1 MVVNIHF
8 VTGNKGNV
16 GKTAWSEALVAFYTK
31 QKKKLLLIDGDKDV
45 PVLSK
50 TCSDVEQVVFSDNPG
65 LSTQPDT
72 ISEIAYKESKKG
84 RKSAD
89 ILVDLPAGGERHLNE
104 WMDDCSLDILAERYN
119 FKLIKWWVS
128 DADVDS
134 IRLFQESIE
143 KYPGIRHIFL
153 KNMGKSLKGQWEDFD
168 SNETLKALIISNDG
182 AVLEIPRADPAIING
197 LRTGGIP
204 LTKIVEDEEFK
215 LASIGVNL
223 RVNTWVRRTGA
234 LAEQII
240 PLGKPQDSVQ
250 KGSPEQAAIENSP
263 PEQAAVPTT

>member
-16 GKTAWSEALVAFYTK
+16 GKTAWAEALVAFYTK

-50 TCSDVEQVVFSDNPG
+50 TCSNVEQVVFSDNPG

-84 RKSAD
+84 KSAD

-153 KNMGKSLKGQWEDFD
+153 KNMGKSLKGQWKDFD
-168 SNETLKALIISNDG
+168 SNETLNALIISNDG

-240 PLGKPQDSVQ
+240 PFGKSKNTIQ
-250 KGSPEQAAIENSP
+250 KGSSEKASEEASE
-263 PEQAAVPTT
+263 EAAVPAT